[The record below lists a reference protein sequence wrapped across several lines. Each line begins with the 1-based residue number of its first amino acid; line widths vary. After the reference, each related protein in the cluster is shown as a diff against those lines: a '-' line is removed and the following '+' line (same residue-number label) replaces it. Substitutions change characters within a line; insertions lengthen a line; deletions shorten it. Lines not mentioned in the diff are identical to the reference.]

1 MQTRTHCTMRTLL
14 IILLQLFLLTPA
26 ALPQVPSDSRAP
38 IAIDGFTAERAIAER
53 RWEEQF
59 RAVPA
64 PLSAREHLRRLTL
77 EPHIA
82 GTKED
87 YETAVYVRD
96 QLRSY
101 GLNAELK

>member
-1 MQTRTHCTMRTLL
+1 MQTRSHCTMRTFL
-14 IILLQLFLLTPA
+14 IVLLQLLLLTPA

-38 IAIDGFTAERAIAER
+38 ITIDGFTSEGAIAQR
-53 RWEEQF
+53 RWEEEF

-64 PLSAREHLRRLTL
+64 PQSAREHLRRLTL

-87 YETAVYVRD
+87 YDTAVYVRD
-96 QLRSY
+96 QLR
-101 GLNAELK
+101 G